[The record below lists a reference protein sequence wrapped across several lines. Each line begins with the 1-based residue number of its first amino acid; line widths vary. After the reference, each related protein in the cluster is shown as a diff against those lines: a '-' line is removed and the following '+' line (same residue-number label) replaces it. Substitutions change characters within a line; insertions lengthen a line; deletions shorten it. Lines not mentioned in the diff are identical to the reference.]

1 MRAARIFLVGA
12 IVFVVAAM
20 SGRAYAFIRSTA
32 QGSTSVRL
40 ESTFTV
46 RVDGSTGNVEG
57 QRLHPGGQT
66 NVTATLRNSNTVPVA
81 LDTVT
86 IGTPTTG
93 NEGCD
98 GTAITVVLAS
108 PLDTVTPLLPEE
120 PRVIEFT
127 VTMSTEA
134 PSACQGASFS
144 IPVAVKVKR

>member
-12 IVFVVAAM
+12 IVFAGAAM
-20 SGRAYAFIRSTA
+20 SGRAYAIIRSTG

-46 RVDGSTGNVEG
+46 RVDGSTGNVAG

-66 NVTATLRNSNTVPVA
+66 SVSATLRNSNTVPVVV
-81 LDTVT
+81 DTVT
-86 IGTPTTG
+86 IGAPTSG
-93 NEGCD
+93 KEGCD
-98 GTAITVVLAS
+98 GSTITVALAG
-108 PLDTVTPLLPEE
+108 PLDTVTPLAPDE
-120 PRVIEFT
+120 PRVIDFT